1 MVAFLVYYS
10 FSTQS
15 SKKIGGRKSLMKNA
29 HRETLPIFIAN
40 YLEFGIITAIKT
52 GILSVT
58 LHR

>member
-1 MVAFLVYYS
+1 
-10 FSTQS
+10 
-15 SKKIGGRKSLMKNA
+15 MKNA

-40 YLEFGIITAIKT
+40 YLEFGITTAIKA